1 MMKALFWIV
10 LLVNVTFFAV
20 MRWGGFPLTEG
31 PQPVAQAALNEEKIR
46 LLNPASG
53 SPDRAV
59 PGSAPQATATIAEAA
74 PPTVKSN
81 AAEPKANNLVCLE
94 WGDFSGND
102 LTRATTA
109 LSAMQL
115 GNKLGQRQI
124 EHNIGY
130 WVYIPPL
137 KDKAAISQKLAQLK
151 ARGVEEFF
159 VVPDAGPWLN
169 AISLG
174 VFKTQEAAQKF
185 VDALR
190 AKDVRSAQIGERASK
205 LKATIFVLQGVDNA
219 VASKLAAL
227 QKDFAGSVINNIPC
241 TGTKQGG

>member
-1 MMKALFWIV
+1 MKALFWIV
-10 LLVNVTFFAV
+10 LLVNVAFFAV
-20 MRWGGFPLTEG
+20 MRWGGFSLTEG
-31 PQPVAQAALNEEKIR
+31 SQPVAQVALNEEKIR
-46 LLNPASG
+46 LLNPPSG
-53 SPDRAV
+53 SPEQAV
-59 PGSAPQATATIAEAA
+59 PRSAPPAVATLAEAA
-74 PPTVKSN
+74 TVKPAGPES
-81 AAEPKANNLVCLE
+81 KANNLVCLE

-102 LTRATTA
+102 LNRATAA
-109 LSAMQL
+109 LLAMQL

-190 AKDVRSAQIGERASK
+190 AKDVRSAQVGERASK
-205 LKATIFVLQGVDNA
+205 LKATIFVLQGVDST
-219 VASKLAAL
+219 VGSKLAVL
-227 QKDFAGSVINNIPC
+227 QKDFAGSVINNITC
-241 TGTKQGG
+241 AGAKQGG

>member
-1 MMKALFWIV
+1 MKALFWIV
-10 LLVNVTFFAV
+10 LLVNVAFFAV
-20 MRWGGFPLTEG
+20 MRWGGLSLIEG

-46 LLNPASG
+46 LLNPPSG
-53 SPDRAV
+53 SSEQAV
-59 PGSAPQATATIAEAA
+59 PGSAPQAVATLAEAA
-74 PPTVKSN
+74 PPTVKP
-81 AAEPKANNLVCLE
+81 AGPEPKANNLVCLE

-102 LTRATTA
+102 LTRATSA
-109 LSAMQL
+109 LSALQL

-151 ARGVEEFF
+151 ARGVEEYF

-190 AKDVRSAQIGERASK
+190 AKDVRSAQVGERASK

-219 VASKLAAL
+219 AAGKLAAL
-227 QKDFAGSVINNIPC
+227 QKDFAGSVINTVPC
-241 TGTKQGG
+241 AGAKQGG